1 MSVQCRRTET
11 FLPMFWFF
19 LAHAAVS
26 IRLQS
31 VSIRGPRHA
40 AQKADKPL
48 KELGWTHGMAV
59 AKQRSLILVMF
70 NCAFSNAESVQLGPC
85 AEKE

>member
-1 MSVQCRRTET
+1 VPPHYGCLHPFTVCFDQGS
-11 FLPMFWFF
+11 
-19 LAHAAVS
+19 
-26 IRLQS
+26 
-31 VSIRGPRHA
+31 RHA
-40 AQKADKPL
+40 AQKTDKPL
-48 KELGWTHGMAV
+48 KEQGWTHGMAV

>member
-1 MSVQCRRTET
+1 MSVS
-11 FLPMFWFF
+11 
-19 LAHAAVS
+19 AAAL
-26 IRLQS
+26 RLSPS
-31 VSIRGPRHA
+31 VYSLFRSGERHA

-48 KELGWTHGMAV
+48 KEQGWTHGMAV
-59 AKQRSLILVMF
+59 AKQRYLILVMF